1 MLAKTYCAA
10 VVGLEA
16 TTITVEV
23 NMTRGVM
30 YNLSGMADT
39 AVKESYARIMA
50 ALPNV
55 GYKIPLANLTVNLS
69 SADIRKEGSSYD
81 HTCRPAH
88 RHPRKEGEI
97 QGTCGAMRQCTR
109 GGCGEQP

>member
-55 GYKIPLANLTVNLS
+55 GYKIPLAQRLTKPIMNASGLS
-69 SADIRKEGSSYD
+69 AATLSRRLQVLSE
-81 HTCRPAH
+81 
-88 RHPRKEGEI
+88 
-97 QGTCGAMRQCTR
+97 
-109 GGCGEQP
+109 